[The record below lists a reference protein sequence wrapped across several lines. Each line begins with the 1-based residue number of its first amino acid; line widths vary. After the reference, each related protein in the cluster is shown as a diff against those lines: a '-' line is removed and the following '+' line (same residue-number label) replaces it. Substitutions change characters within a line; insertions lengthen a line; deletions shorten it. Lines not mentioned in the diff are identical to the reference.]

1 VESPVEN
8 EDFLIRIRPTFSKGG
23 EWTGDAQVSVVTSR
37 DNELTDEVFHGME
50 LFVMMLLAS
59 LPVMEQDEYVRDQIY
74 KYVENNSEEFWTD
87 NDPMHDEEEDMV
99 IVERDEDNIIRLTF
113 TTKTKGE
120 A

>member
-1 VESPVEN
+1 MESAVEN

-23 EWTGDAQVSVVTSR
+23 AWTGDAQVSVVTSR
-37 DNELTDEVFHGME
+37 DNDLTDEVFRGME

-74 KYVENNSEEFWTD
+74 KYVEDNGEEFWTD
-87 NDPMHDEEEDMV
+87 NDPFDEEDDEV
-99 IVERDEDNIIRLTF
+99 IVVERDDDNVIRLTF
-113 TTKTKGE
+113 KTKTKGE

>member
-1 VESPVEN
+1 MESPVEN

-59 LPVMEQDEYVRDQIY
+59 LPVMEHDEYVRDQIY
-74 KYVENNSEEFWTD
+74 KYVENNSEECWTD
-87 NDPMHDEEEDMV
+87 NDPMLDEEVV

>member
-1 VESPVEN
+1 MDNPVEN

-23 EWTGDAQVSVVTSR
+23 EWTGDAQVSVVTSKEN
-37 DNELTDEVFHGME
+37 DLTDDVFHGME

-74 KYVENNSEEFWTD
+74 RYVENNSEEFWTD
-87 NDPMHDEEEDMV
+87 DDPHQPEQEVVIEREDGNV
-99 IVERDEDNIIRLTF
+99 VRLSF
-113 TTKTKGE
+113 TTPTKGE